1 MAFKRAKKKIYLE
14 EKKPRSHF
22 LLSICAIYDTY
33 NNFLK
38 RNINFSFI
46 HTTHH
51 FTLHKTSNENFFHSL
66 LFLKSKKQTQNC
78 VWKNSQS
85 SHCMRM

>member
-1 MAFKRAKKKIYLE
+1 MAFKRAKKKKLFRG
-14 EKKPRSHF
+14 KKPRSHF
-22 LLSICAIYDTY
+22 LLNICAIYDTY

-51 FTLHKTSNENFFHSL
+51 FTLHKSSNENFFHSL
-66 LFLKSKKQTQNC
+66 LFFKEKK
-78 VWKNSQS
+78 K
-85 SHCMRM
+85 